1 MPKRDEIV
9 AFLDELLDV
18 GAYPDFCPTGLQVPG
33 AEEVTRVVCGVS
45 SSLALFRRAA
55 ELGAQL
61 VLVHHGL
68 FWEKDPRRIDVAMR
82 ERLRALFDADISL
95 VAHHLA
101 LDAHPVVGNN
111 ALLCRALGVE
121 PQARFSGVGFGGP
134 LTSPCSAEELC
145 ARVGSE
151 LGRPPLLLG
160 AGPATIHRVA
170 ICSGAAAR
178 SLGEA
183 IASGYDAFLT
193 GEPSEP
199 ALMTAREAGVH
210 FVAAGHYATETLG
223 VQALGAALAERF
235 GVEWSFVDLP
245 NPV

>member
-1 MPKRDEIV
+1 MPDRDEIV
-9 AFLDELLDV
+9 RFLDELLDV
-18 GAYPDFCPTGLQVPG
+18 AAYPDFCPTGLQVPG
-33 AEEVTRVVCGVS
+33 AQEVTRVVCAVS

-55 ELGAQL
+55 ELGAQM
-61 VLVHHGL
+61 VVVHHGL
-68 FWEKDPRRIDVAMR
+68 FWEKDPRRIDLAMR

-101 LDAHPVVGNN
+101 LDAHPEVGNN
-111 ALLCRALGVE
+111 ALLCRALGVTPE
-121 PQARFSGVGFGGP
+121 ARFSGVGFGGA
-134 LTSPCSAEELC
+134 LTAPCTIEELC
-145 ARVGSE
+145 TRVEAE
-151 LGRPPLLLG
+151 LGRRPLLLG
-160 AGPATIHRVA
+160 EGPATVRRVA

-183 IASGYDAFLT
+183 IAAGYDAFLT

-199 ALMTAREAGVH
+199 ALMTAREAGIH
-210 FVAAGHYATETLG
+210 FLAGGHYATETLG
-223 VQALGAALAERF
+223 VQALGATLAERF